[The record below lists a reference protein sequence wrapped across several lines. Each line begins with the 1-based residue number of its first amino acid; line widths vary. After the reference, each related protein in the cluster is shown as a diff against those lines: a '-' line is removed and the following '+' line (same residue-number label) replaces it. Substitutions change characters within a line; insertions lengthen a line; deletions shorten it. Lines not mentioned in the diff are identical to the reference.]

1 MGEYTLNRDFLK
13 QQILRRSS
21 VVSLDKLFVG
31 CTVPTGFYLLWCR
44 VMPIVFHS
52 YTVVAAKAA
61 DDLHIHNFNIILH
74 KTLFTHETRQVV
86 VRCVQTDIFFLL
98 HIKKLEEDVKIK
110 LKI

>member
-1 MGEYTLNRDFLK
+1 MITNGPALMGEYTLNRDFLK

-61 DDLHIHNFNIILH
+61 DDLQIHNFAQNIIHTRDTTSSRTVCTDRYFFPLAH
-74 KTLFTHETRQVV
+74 K
-86 VRCVQTDIFFLL
+86 
-98 HIKKLEEDVKIK
+98 KIRGG
-110 LKI
+110 